1 MKNWSEIILAST
13 DNGQHLSWRRRSD
26 QRMRIMGLDYG
37 DRNIGVAISDAFQWT
52 AQGIGVVNKRRDE
65 RELDDIEGLV
75 REHEVSEV
83 VVGLPK
89 NMNGTIG
96 PRGEICIAF
105 AQQLREKLN
114 LPVHLWD
121 ERLTTVSA
129 ERTLLE
135 ADISRKKRKQVVDKM
150 AATLILQ
157 NYLDSKTK
165 R

>member
-1 MKNWSEIILAST
+1 
-13 DNGQHLSWRRRSD
+13 
-26 QRMRIMGLDYG
+26 MRIMGLDYG
-37 DRNIGVAISDAFQWT
+37 DRKIGVAVSDMFGWT
-52 AQGIGVVNKRRDE
+52 AQGLEVVERRRDGAE
-65 RELDDIEGLV
+65 MQRIADLV
-75 REHEVSEV
+75 REQEVEEI

-89 NMNGTIG
+89 NMNGSIG

-105 AQQLREKLN
+105 ADQLRDMLN

-135 ADISRKKRKQVVDKM
+135 ADVSRKKRRQVVDKM
-150 AATLILQ
+150 AASLILQ
-157 NYLDSKTK
+157 NYLDSKSK